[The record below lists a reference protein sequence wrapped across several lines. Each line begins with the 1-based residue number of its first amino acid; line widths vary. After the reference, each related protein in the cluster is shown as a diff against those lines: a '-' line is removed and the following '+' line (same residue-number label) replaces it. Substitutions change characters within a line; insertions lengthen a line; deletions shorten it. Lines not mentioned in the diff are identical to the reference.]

1 MLKIKVIA
9 DNILNLTDAR
19 YFAALGVD
27 YLAFNLD
34 NINPQSIREIKEWV
48 EGVKVLLETN
58 GELTPGF
65 LEQLLDVEP
74 DGIISQNQTLL
85 NSIKEQF
92 PETESFLRGEKGQLS
107 QIENETASRPF
118 VKVDGNEKSIKNI
131 IESEE
136 ISGIIVEGKPEE
148 KIGFKNFD
156 ELDEI
161 FDLLSV

>member
-34 NINPQSIREIKEWV
+34 NINTPTIREIKEWV
-48 EGVKVLLETN
+48 EGVKILLETN

-65 LEQLLDVEP
+65 IEQLLDIEP
-74 DGIISQNQTLL
+74 DGIVSQDQSLL
-85 NSIKEQF
+85 NSVIEQF
-92 PETESFLRGEKGQLS
+92 PETESFLRGDKGQLS
-107 QIENETASRPF
+107 QIKADTASRPF
-118 VKVDGNEKSIKNI
+118 RKVDGNEESIKSI
-131 IESEE
+131 IESED